1 MADLTQFLPD
11 DRERGQLILIAAFIL
26 AVSFVVLAIVV
37 NSAIFTENL
46 ATRDDVAGSQDAL
59 EHRYEVTQSIG
70 ELLRVANNDT
80 SINHTHVEESVENVS
95 AQGGVQQ
102 SSLGRIVNLSYS
114 GNETGLRIF
123 QEDQTRNFRSN
134 GTETQPPQN
143 DWNLTTED
151 EFAVRN
157 FEINVT
163 DSTTLVDSDPFR
175 VVANHTGDPAVE
187 WSLTISRH
195 DSGDGIEVEVEHTTQ
210 GPESCTRDDVGDHTV
225 VDVTG
230 GTVEGEPCTALTEL
244 QNGTDMWFGTGVNDP
259 FRIEY
264 ENGDNIQGTYSFI
277 VNDTSVD
284 SGLNVDNHPDDSEP
298 HDAIYSVDVSYTY
311 YTPSVGYET
320 EIRVAP
326 GEVPDD

>member
-1 MADLTQFLPD
+1 MADIGLRPTD
-11 DRERGQLILIAAFIL
+11 GGRGQLILIAAFIL

-70 ELLRVANNDT
+70 ELLMVANNDT

-123 QEDQTRNFRSN
+123 KDDPSGNFSSPQP
-134 GTETQPPQN
+134 TEPDKD
-143 DWNLTTED
+143 DWNLTQEA

-163 DSTTLVDSDPFR
+163 DPNVLVDSDPFQ
-175 VVANHTGDPAVE
+175 VVANHTSDPDIEWKMSIVRHNGGNGVE
-187 WSLTISRH
+187 
-195 DSGDGIEVEVEHTTQ
+195 IEVGHTNQ
-210 GPESCTRDDVGDHTV
+210 GPESCTRDDVGEFVV
-225 VDVTG
+225 VDVTSA
-230 GTVEGEPCTALTEL
+230 TVDGEPCMALSEL

-264 ENGDNIQGTYSFI
+264 KNSGDIQGTYSFI
-277 VNDTSVD
+277 VNDS
-284 SGLNVDNHPDDSEP
+284 SIHPGFHVDNHPQTP